1 MAIASA
7 VTLEVH
13 ACLAAERIARLRP
26 HPGLDRFR
34 PPQRQ
39 LAALVDIATDP
50 RGCVTCAVQPAP
62 GDALTDRGR
71 LQDGMAT
78 SGLGDGAAPD
88 AASPALDQ
96 DTLVGYAAFH
106 PPSEVESWGDDR
118 SGRLIELGAVEVAPD
133 VRGQRLAERLL
144 AASFSGGRFDGT
156 VVFATLYVWHYDL
169 ARTGMTDLAYRRM
182 LERMYRGAGLE
193 LFPTSDVEIRASVAN
208 ALMARIGPSAPAEV
222 VDEFHRLRKR
232 DSFTAVASGLGA
244 DGGGW

>member
-1 MAIASA
+1 M
-7 VTLEVH
+7 TLEVH

-39 LAALVDIATDP
+39 LAALVDIATDA
-50 RGCVTCAVQPAP
+50 RGCVTCAVQHVH
-62 GDALTDRGR
+62 
-71 LQDGMAT
+71 
-78 SGLGDGAAPD
+78 GAARPD
-88 AASPALDQ
+88 GSPSAGAGCGEAPDVPPKALDH

-106 PPSEVESWGDDR
+106 PPSEVESWGEDR

-232 DSFTAVASGLGA
+232 GSFSAVASGLGA